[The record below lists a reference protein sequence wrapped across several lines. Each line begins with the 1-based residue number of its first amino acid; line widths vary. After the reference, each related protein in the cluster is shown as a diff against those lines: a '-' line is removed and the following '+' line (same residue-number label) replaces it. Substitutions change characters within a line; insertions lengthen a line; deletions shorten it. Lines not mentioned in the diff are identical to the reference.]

1 MDRRQQFIQ
10 QIMPYAIEASKRT
23 GVDPR
28 IIVGQAAL
36 ESNYGQSAP
45 GMNFFGIKS
54 HGKEGGQ
61 TLNTTEYGSGGYYK
75 TADSFRKYGSMGE
88 SVDDYARFITENKRY
103 APMREAQGI
112 DAQLDAL
119 QKSKYATDPQ
129 YASKVGSIARSINGD
144 LDSYTP
150 PQQQQPATPA
160 AAPAQQTTEPVYK
173 NDIATFARYY
183 GNKLLP
189 DQIDAPTPLTADEIK
204 TQNADL
210 AQSAGYAKAAGG
222 LLNLAKLLQEKPQ
235 PEEDMQPMPMPERRR
250 VAFRPIAP
258 MRGLL

>member
-54 HGKEGGQ
+54 HGREGGQ
-61 TLNTTEYGSGGYYK
+61 TLNTTEYGSGGAYK

-103 APMREAQGI
+103 APVREAQGI
-112 DAQLDAL
+112 DAQLAAL
-119 QKSKYATDPQ
+119 QKSGYATDPQ
-129 YASKVGSIARSINGD
+129 YGSKVGSIAKSINGD
-144 LDSYTP
+144 LNLYTQP
-150 PQQQQPATPA
+150 TQQATAPATA
-160 AAPAQQTTEPVYK
+160 EPVYRG
-173 NDIATFARYY
+173 DIGTMARYY
-183 GNKLLP
+183 GNKMFP
-189 DQIDAPTPLTADEIK
+189 DQIDAPTPMTADEQQ
-204 TQNADL
+204 TQVADM

-222 LLNLAKLLQEKPQ
+222 LLNLAKLLQEKPE
-235 PEEDMQPMPMPERRR
+235 PEQDMMPMPMPERRR
-250 VAFRPIAP
+250 VAFRPLAP

>member
-45 GMNFFGIKS
+45 GLNFFGIKS
-54 HGKEGGQ
+54 HGREGGQ
-61 TLNTTEYGSGGYYK
+61 TLNTTEYGSGGAYK

-103 APMREAQGI
+103 APVREAQGI
-112 DAQLDAL
+112 DAQLAAL
-119 QKSKYATDPQ
+119 QKSGYATDPQ
-129 YASKVGSIARSINGD
+129 YASKVGSIARSLDGD
-144 LDSYTP
+144 MKNSYTP
-150 PQQQQPATPA
+150 PQQA
-160 AAPAQQTTEPVYK
+160 AAAEPVYAK
-173 NDIATFARYY
+173 DLGTSMRWMA
-183 GNKLLP
+183 NKVAP
-189 DQIDAPTPLTADEIK
+189 EMVDAPTPLTADEIK
-204 TQNADL
+204 TQQADL
-210 AQSAGYAKAAGG
+210 TQSAGYAKAAGG
-222 LLNLAKLLQEKPQ
+222 LLNLAKLLQEKPE
-235 PEEDMQPMPMPERRR
+235 PEPEMQPMPMPERRR
-250 VAFRPIAP
+250 VAFRPLAP

>member
-45 GMNFFGIKS
+45 GLNFFGIKS
-54 HGKEGGQ
+54 HGREGGQ
-61 TLNTTEYGSGGYYK
+61 TLNTTEYGAGGAYK

-103 APMREAQGI
+103 APVRQAQGL

-119 QKSKYATDPQ
+119 QKSGYATDPQ
-129 YASKVGSIARSINGD
+129 YASKVGSIARSVSGD
-144 LDSYTP
+144 LNSYTP
-150 PQQQQPATPA
+150 PQQA
-160 AAPAQQTTEPVYK
+160 AAPAAAEPVYAK
-173 NDIATFARYY
+173 DLGTSMRWMASKIA
-183 GNKLLP
+183 P
-189 DQIDAPTPLTADEIK
+189 DMVDAPTPLTADEIK
-204 TQNADL
+204 TQSADL

-222 LLNLAKLLQEKPQ
+222 LLNLAKLLQEKPE
-235 PEEDMQPMPMPERRR
+235 PEPEMTPMPMPERRR
-250 VAFRPIAP
+250 VAFRPLAP

>member
-45 GMNFFGIKS
+45 GLNFFGIKS
-54 HGKEGGQ
+54 HGREGGQ
-61 TLNTTEYGSGGYYK
+61 TLNTTEYGAGGAYK

-103 APMREAQGI
+103 APVRQAQGL

-119 QKSKYATDPQ
+119 QKSGYATDPQ
-129 YASKVGSIARSINGD
+129 YGSKVGSIAKSINGD
-144 LDSYTP
+144 LNSYTP
-150 PQQQQPATPA
+150 PQQQQA
-160 AAPAQQTTEPVYK
+160 AAPAAEKVAEPVYK

-189 DQIDAPTPLTADEIK
+189 DQIDAPTPLTADEAK
-204 TQNADL
+204 TQQADL
-210 AQSAGYAKAAGG
+210 AESAGYAKAAGG
-222 LLNLAKLLQEKPQ
+222 LLNLAKLLQEKPE
-235 PEEDMQPMPMPERRR
+235 PEQDFQPMPMPERRR
-250 VAFRPIAP
+250 VAFRPLAP

>member
-45 GMNFFGIKS
+45 GLNFFGIKS
-54 HGKEGGQ
+54 HGREGGQ
-61 TLNTTEYGSGGYYK
+61 TLNTTEYGSGGAYK

-88 SVDDYARFITENKRY
+88 SVDDYARFILENKRY
-103 APMREAQGI
+103 APVREAQGI
-112 DAQLDAL
+112 DAQLAAL
-119 QKSKYATDPQ
+119 QKSGYATDPQ
-129 YASKVGSIARSINGD
+129 YASKVGSIARLVDGD
-144 LDSYTP
+144 MNSYTP
-150 PQQQQPATPA
+150 PERA
-160 AAPAQQTTEPVYK
+160 AEKAAEPVYRG
-173 NDIATFARYY
+173 DIGTMARYY
-183 GNKLLP
+183 GNKMFP
-189 DQIDAPTPLTADEIK
+189 DQIDAPTPLTADEAK
-204 TQNADL
+204 TQVADL

-222 LLNLAKLLQEKPQ
+222 LLNLAKLLQEKPE
-235 PEEDMQPMPMPERRR
+235 PELELQPMPMPERRR
-250 VAFRPIAP
+250 VAFRPLAP